1 MNIMESLK
9 EFHTK
14 ELEDYLKDNGE
25 KLFADMEGIQAEW
38 REEASVTAFYTRLA
52 SACGCAVS
60 EREALV
66 WVVCVTGRYIQLVS
80 GRAARECELHRRLQS
95 HLKQVQDR
103 GLFEGFLD
111 ELEVLVADTPL
122 SAKMK
127 QVREEFANSDNASVM
142 SENDRIGM
150 LKKAT
155 TRDELKRV
163 LEVRKGAKHDI

>member
-14 ELEDYLKDNGE
+14 ELEAYLKDNGE

-66 WVVCVTGRYIQLVS
+66 
-80 GRAARECELHRRLQS
+80 
-95 HLKQVQDR
+95 
-103 GLFEGFLD
+103 
-111 ELEVLVADTPL
+111 
-122 SAKMK
+122 
-127 QVREEFANSDNASVM
+127 
-142 SENDRIGM
+142 
-150 LKKAT
+150 
-155 TRDELKRV
+155 
-163 LEVRKGAKHDI
+163 